1 MKKISVIIPVYNTEK
16 YLRRC
21 FDSVINQTY
30 PNMEMVVIN
39 DGSKDNS
46 EKIINEYRNEYPEII
61 SYYSK
66 ENTGV
71 ADTRNFGIEKAK
83 GDYIMFLDSDD
94 YIDEALFNHLETYVN
109 QNIDLIKFKLQ
120 RVTRDG
126 KLIEFVP
133 GETFENTSGQEGF
146 NKLYGTDVLL
156 DSPCVYLIK
165 KDIFIKNNLKFKVG
179 TEHEDF
185 GLMPFVIVLAKTMVS
200 VNFYGYYY
208 VQSDN
213 SITRNEDY
221 SKTFKKAY
229 DALAHYDNAIEHLK
243 KLDLNEITKQNVK
256 IYYTNAIILKTKELQ
271 PADQE
276 KYIQEIKKRK
286 MTKNIKIRNIKQL
299 IKRIILGIDIKLY
312 LKIQN

>member
-16 YLRRC
+16 YLRKC
-21 FDSVINQTY
+21 FDSVINQSY
-30 PNMEMVVIN
+30 KNIEMVIIN

-46 EKIINEYRNEYPEII
+46 EKIINEYKNKYPDII

-66 ENTGV
+66 GNTGV

-94 YIDEALFNHLETYVN
+94 YIDEALFKNLEKYIN
-109 QNIDLIKFKLQ
+109 QDIDLIKFKLQ
-120 RVTRDG
+120 RVNREG
-126 KLIEFVP
+126 KLLELVP
-133 GETFENTSGQEGF
+133 GATFENTSGQDGF
-146 NKLYGTDVLL
+146 NKLYSTDVLL

-165 KDIFIKNNLKFKVG
+165 KDIFTNNNLKFKVG

-185 GLMPFVIVLAKTMVS
+185 GLMPFVIVLAKTMIS
-200 VNFYGYYY
+200 INFYGYYY

-221 SKTFKKAY
+221 KKTVKKAY
-229 DALAHYDNAIEHLK
+229 DALAHYDNAMKFLEKL
-243 KLDLNEITKQNVK
+243 KLDKLTKQNVK

-271 PADQE
+271 PEDQE
-276 KYIQEIKKRK
+276 KYIQEIKNRK
-286 MTKNIKIRNIKQL
+286 MTKNIKIRNLKQL
-299 IKRIILGIDIKLY
+299 IKKILLCIDIKLY
-312 LKIQN
+312 LKIK

>member
-1 MKKISVIIPVYNTEK
+1 MKKISVIIPVYNTEQ
-16 YLRRC
+16 YLRKC
-21 FDSVINQTY
+21 FDSVIAGKY
-30 PNMEMVVIN
+30 PNLEMVIIN
-39 DGSKDNS
+39 DGSSDNS
-46 EKIINEYRNEYPEII
+46 EKIINEYQNKYPEII

-94 YIDEALFNHLETYVN
+94 YIDEALFKNLEKYIN
-109 QNIDLIKFKLQ
+109 QDIDLIKFKLQ
-120 RVTRDG
+120 RVDREG
-126 KLIEFVP
+126 KLLEIIP
-133 GETFENTSGQEGF
+133 GATFKATSGQDGF

-165 KDIFIKNNLKFKVG
+165 KEIFTNNNLKFKVG

-185 GLMPFVIVLAKTMVS
+185 GLMPFVIVLAKTMIS
-200 VNFYGYYY
+200 INFYGYYY

-221 SKTFKKAY
+221 KKTVKKAY
-229 DALAHYDNAIEHLK
+229 DALAHYDNAIKLLEN
-243 KLDLNEITKQNVK
+243 LDLDKLTKQNVK

-271 PADQE
+271 PEDQE
-276 KYIQEIKKRK
+276 KYIQEIKNRK
-286 MTKNIKIRNIKQL
+286 IAKNIKIRNIKQL
-299 IKRIILGIDIKLY
+299 IKKILLSIDIKLY
-312 LKIQN
+312 LKIK